1 VIHGVVAF
9 YRSIRIS
16 AWKPLMSLSLLTIP
30 RVRRA
35 FTLIELLVVIAI
47 IAILIALLLPAV
59 QQAREAA
66 RRTQCKNN
74 MKQLGLAFHNYHDA
88 HKRFP
93 MSYVAGGLA
102 SPTATQDVD
111 FNWAYP
117 TMLLPYIDQA
127 PLYNQLSPGV
137 LPRIPRNAANMTN
150 TSDYTTAA
158 AGTQEALLTSLIP
171 VFMCPTAAGDRVN
184 KYQSKLGTMMYGA
197 SNQIMLS
204 ASPPPATPIEDVKD
218 GTSNTILMGEKA
230 LMDRP
235 FPAIGG
241 TWAAARGCSQA
252 RLGIVAAQC
261 PMNTPFD
268 GTHVPTTNCYT
279 EPGFQTLVSRASA
292 ASAHVGGCHFVMC
305 DGAVR
310 FISEN
315 IQANPVTGG
324 AGASGNFTYQN
335 LFNLNDRNPI
345 GEF

>member
-1 VIHGVVAF
+1 MV
-9 YRSIRIS
+9 
-16 AWKPLMSLSLLTIP
+16 SLSLQGL
-30 RVRRA
+30 RSRRA

-88 HKRFP
+88 HQRFP

-102 SPTATQDVD
+102 PTASQDVD

-127 PLYNQLSPGV
+127 PLYNQISPGV
-137 LPRIPRNAANMTN
+137 APRVPRNSANMTN
-150 TSDYTTAA
+150 INDYTTAQ
-158 AGTQEALLTSLIP
+158 AGTPESLLTTMIP
-171 VFMCPTAAGDRVN
+171 VFHCPTAPGARVN
-184 KYQSKLGTMMYGA
+184 KYQSNLGTMMYGA
-197 SNQIMLS
+197 NNQIMLS
-204 ASPPPATPIEDVKD
+204 SSPPPATPIGDVAD

-235 FPAIGG
+235 FAANGG
-241 TWAAARGCSQA
+241 TWAAARGCTQA

-268 GTHVPTTNCYT
+268 GTHVTATNCYT
-279 EPGFQTLVSRASA
+279 EPGASTLVSRASA

-324 AGASGNFTYQN
+324 SGASGNFTYQN
-335 LFNLNDRNPI
+335 LYNLNDKNPL

>member
-1 VIHGVVAF
+1 MFSTVLQGS
-9 YRSIRIS
+9 RRQ
-16 AWKPLMSLSLLTIP
+16 
-30 RVRRA
+30 RA

-74 MKQLGLAFHNYHDA
+74 LKQIGLAFHNYHDA

-102 SPTATQDVD
+102 TPTTSQDVD

-127 PLYNQLSPGV
+127 PLFNQLSPGV
-137 LPRIPRNAANMTN
+137 SPRVPRNPANMTN
-150 TSDYTTAA
+150 TSDYTTAKS
-158 AGTQEALLTSLIP
+158 GTPEALLITLIT
-171 VFMCPTAAGDRVN
+171 VFQCPSAPGAQVN
-184 KYQSKLGTMMYGA
+184 KYQSNLGTMMYGA
-197 SNQIMLS
+197 NNQIMQS
-204 ASPPPATPIEDVKD
+204 ASPPPATPIGDISD

-235 FPAIGG
+235 FPAIAG

-268 GTHVPTTNCYT
+268 GTHVPASNCYT
-279 EPGFQTLVSRASA
+279 EPGASTLVSRASA
-292 ASAHVGGCHFVMC
+292 ASPHVGGCHFVMC

-324 AGASGNFTYQN
+324 SGASGNFTYQN
-335 LFNLNDRNPI
+335 LFNLNDKNPL

>member
-1 VIHGVVAF
+1 MVTPV
-9 YRSIRIS
+9 
-16 AWKPLMSLSLLTIP
+16 MSNV
-30 RVRRA
+30 RFRRA

-66 RRTQCKNN
+66 RRTQCKNH
-74 MKQLGLAFHNYHDA
+74 MKQFGLAFHNYHDA

-102 SPTATQDVD
+102 PTASQDVD
-111 FNWAYP
+111 FNWSYA

-127 PLYNQLSPGV
+127 PLYNQLNPGV
-137 LPRIPRNAANMTN
+137 APRVPRSSTNMTN
-150 TSDYTTAA
+150 INDYGTAN
-158 AGTQEALLTSLIP
+158 AGTPESLVRSIIP
-171 VFMCPTAAGDRVN
+171 IMVCPSASGAPLN
-184 KYQSKLGTMMYGA
+184 KYQTNLATMMYGA
-197 SNQIMLS
+197 NNQIMQS
-204 ASPPPATPIEDVKD
+204 GSPPPATPIQDIKD
-218 GTSNTILMGEKA
+218 GTSNTFLMGEKA

-241 TWAAARGCSQA
+241 TWAAARGCAQA

-268 GTHVPTTNCYT
+268 GTHVTATNCYT
-279 EPGFQTLVSRASA
+279 EPGASTLVSRASA
-292 ASAHVGGCHFVMC
+292 ASAHEGGCHFVMC

-310 FISEN
+310 FVSEN
-315 IQANPVTGG
+315 INANPVTGG
-324 AGASGNFTYQN
+324 SGATGNFTYQN
-335 LFNLNDRNPI
+335 LFNLNDKNPL

>member
-1 VIHGVVAF
+1 M
-9 YRSIRIS
+9 SQLS
-16 AWKPLMSLSLLTIP
+16 ASSSRM
-30 RVRRA
+30 RRA

-93 MSYVAGGLA
+93 MSYVAFVTP
-102 SPTATQDVD
+102 PTASQDVD
-111 FNWAYP
+111 FNWAY
-117 TMLLPYIDQA
+117 MSLLLPYLDQG
-127 PLYNQLSPGV
+127 PLYNQLNPGQGS
-137 LPRIPRNAANMTN
+137 RIPRDPANMTN
-150 TSDYTTAA
+150 TADYTTAR
-158 AGTQEALLTSLIP
+158 AGTREALLTTVIAPLI
-171 VFMCPTAAGDRVN
+171 CPSTPGGNVN
-184 KYQSKLGTMMYGA
+184 KYQSNLGTMMYGA
-197 SNQIMLS
+197 NNQIMLS
-204 ASPPPATPIEDVKD
+204 SSPPPAMPLTDVKD

-235 FPAIGG
+235 LPAIGG
-241 TWAAARGCSQA
+241 TWAAARGCTQA

-268 GTHVPTTNCYT
+268 GTHVTASNCYT
-279 EPGFQTLVSRASA
+279 EPGSNTLVSRASA
-292 ASAHVGGCHFVMC
+292 ASAHEGGCHFVLC
-305 DGAVR
+305 DGSVR

-315 IQANPVTGG
+315 INANPLTGN

-335 LFNLNDRNPI
+335 LFNLNDKNPL